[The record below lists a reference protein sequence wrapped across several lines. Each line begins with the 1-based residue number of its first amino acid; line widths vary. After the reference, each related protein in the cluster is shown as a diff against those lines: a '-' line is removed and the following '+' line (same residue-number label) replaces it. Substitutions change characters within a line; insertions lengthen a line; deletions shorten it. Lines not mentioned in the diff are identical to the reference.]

1 VAVGVREVDA
11 APAEVMV
18 DLARPRARGVG
29 PDLEAA
35 LADAPEDRVELVVAD
50 EAAKPRL
57 QLPSHLRVRLPP
69 RCFADVGTVMARSHL
84 SRLIILMWFL
94 IVPPLGKDGRP
105 DKSVSLSDWA
115 KASDY
120 FSADE
125 CKRGQ
130 TVMADA
136 VASIPEVTA
145 DQRSKSQGQILSG
158 LCIASDDPRLA
169 K

>member
-1 VAVGVREVDA
+1 
-11 APAEVMV
+11 
-18 DLARPRARGVG
+18 
-29 PDLEAA
+29 
-35 LADAPEDRVELVVAD
+35 
-50 EAAKPRL
+50 
-57 QLPSHLRVRLPP
+57 
-69 RCFADVGTVMARSHL
+69 MARSHL